1 VPITATDIS
10 NPTIFSEGFGHAPEP
25 FSYLKILTARRFK
38 HQPEHL
44 FQTKQA
50 QGKKLATVSP
60 IRIPKEDWI
69 MSTNETF
76 RRPKSRL
83 LTKLILLVATAGT
96 GAAATIALSQYG
108 LLSSKADEAS
118 KAQDLVPAI
127 DWAAAAPGRIE
138 PKSGVIRIGAAL
150 VGRIAEVAV
159 KQNDKVEEGE
169 LLIRLDDDEA
179 RARLQAAETEVAS
192 RKRERDAQPLDKDRD
207 ALRTAE
213 DNVFTAERALTNA
226 HFELEYELHARREG
240 KANDERIAQARDD
253 LAKAKD
259 RLQDERSSYAKAKAK
274 PNVPAPS
281 QLESAL
287 QAARSNVAVAEALLE
302 KTRILAPVGGTVL
315 QLPAKI
321 GEMVAPSPDQTL
333 AVLGDMSVVRLKAE
347 LDEIDVSK
355 VKVGGKVV
363 VKSNAYPDKEFS
375 GTVAELA
382 PSLMSPQFALRGA
395 RRPMDVEVLP
405 VTIDLEGNPPLLPG
419 MRADAFFK

>member
-1 VPITATDIS
+1 
-10 NPTIFSEGFGHAPEP
+10 
-25 FSYLKILTARRFK
+25 
-38 HQPEHL
+38 
-44 FQTKQA
+44 
-50 QGKKLATVSP
+50 
-60 IRIPKEDWI
+60 
-69 MSTNETF
+69 MSTNENY

-83 LTKLILLVATAGT
+83 LTKLVLLIVAAGT
-96 GAAATIALSQYG
+96 GAAATIALSQTN
-108 LLSSKADEAS
+108 LLSSKADEAP
-118 KAQDLVPAI
+118 KADDIAPAT
-127 DWAAAAPGRIE
+127 DWVAAAPGRVE

-192 RKRERDAQPLDKDRD
+192 RKRERDAQPLDKARD
-207 ALRTAE
+207 ELRTAE

-240 KANDERIAQARDD
+240 NGSDERIAQARDN

-259 RLQDERSSYAKAKAK
+259 RLQEERSNYAKAKVK
-274 PNVPAPS
+274 PDIPAPNR
-281 QLESAL
+281 LESAL

-302 KTRILAPVGGTVL
+302 KTRILAPVGGTIL
-315 QLPAKI
+315 QMPAKI

-363 VKSNAYPDKEFS
+363 VKSNAYPGKEFS
-375 GTVAELA
+375 GIVAELA
-382 PSLMSPQFALRGA
+382 PSLTSPQFALRGA